1 MTVAAFLQ
9 WGERTFDAL
18 AYATLRIALFGVGV
32 VVVAVLLAALV
43 LLAVVQGVVLLGAF
57 ALVLADM
64 AAGIVR
70 ETWSLARR
78 HGWRW
83 LLSDMLAAWRGEPQR
98 RVRR

>member
-1 MTVAAFLQ
+1 MTVRAFLR
-9 WGERTFDAL
+9 WGERTFDEL
-18 AYATLRIALFGVGV
+18 AYATLRAALFAVGV
-32 VVVAVLLAALV
+32 VVVAVLLAALAI
-43 LLAVVQGVVLLGAF
+43 LAAVQGVALLGAF

-70 ETWSLARR
+70 ETWTLARR

-83 LLSDMLAAWRGEPQR
+83 LVSDMRAAWRGEPQR